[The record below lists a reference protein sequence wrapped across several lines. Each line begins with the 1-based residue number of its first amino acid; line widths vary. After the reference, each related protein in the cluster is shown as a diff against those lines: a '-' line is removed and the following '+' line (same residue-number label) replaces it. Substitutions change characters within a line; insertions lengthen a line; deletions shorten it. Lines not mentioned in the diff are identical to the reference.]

1 MIPSDTD
8 FVDTWTAME
17 QLVNEGLVKTIGVS
31 NFYPVIVCEPGVS
44 DLLCPGSLCIIIP
57 SLCLSVKS
65 HERQGSF
72 HGCPL
77 DF

>member
-1 MIPSDTD
+1 MTLAETH
-8 FVDTWTAME
+8 FYCW
-17 QLVNEGLVKTIGVS
+17 
-31 NFYPVIVCEPGVS
+31 YPVIVCEPGVS